1 MLRPLIERLIR
12 QRWLLLSLAIV
23 LGGLSVFFGQ
33 QLQFDRSIENMF
45 SADDPLIEPYTK
57 LKKTFGGNE
66 VILGIYRD
74 EDLLTKKDRPG
85 LIRLSK
91 IRKEI
96 ESLDGV
102 SSVLSLDQ
110 LDNEFIDILG
120 DSKPAVHLRE
130 LFVGFTH
137 SRSETVVALPCLLV
151 PEAESNVPRAELVKQ
166 IHDIVS
172 QQKGGMITGEP
183 VMVVDGFRY
192 VEEDGARLG
201 WATSILLG
209 LVIFIAFRSVR
220 WVIIS
225 ITVVQFALWTTK
237 ALLVVVRFELSMV
250 SSMLTAIVTVIGI
263 ATVVHILIRFREHR
277 LQGKEPQQAL
287 IETLTYLSV
296 PIFWACVTDAVGFCS
311 LLVTSVGPVHDF
323 GIMMAVGALMVIVS
337 VALIVPALVL
347 IGQGRDDPA
356 KAWGE
361 DRIDAQ
367 LQRMIDWIQHRP
379 ISISV
384 ITVVLLITAL
394 YGSTQLEVE
403 SDFTKNF
410 RKDTPIV
417 EAYETVENEL
427 GGAGVWDI
435 MLPAPPTKNLNWAY
449 LQAVLE
455 FEDRLREE
463 VPELTKVLS
472 LADAMIASTE
482 GTIYD
487 LNNLPIESWRDKAVR
502 TGMAVFKQ
510 KMPPIYN
517 SLYASDINNS
527 EQAWFRVMLRAEE
540 RQDAKSKKALIEKVE
555 AIAAEFQ
562 PKSIQRQGV
571 KPEKAKV
578 TGFFVLLTNLID
590 SLIRDQ
596 WTSFMV
602 AIAGI
607 GFTMLLAFRSPAY
620 AAVAL
625 VPNILPV
632 LVVTGMIGLT
642 GTPINMGAAMIAAVS
657 MGLSVDSSIHYIIGF
672 QREICTGITVQQA
685 LSNVQRNVGR
695 AIVFATLALIVGFS
709 VLCISSFVPTIY
721 FGVLVSLA
729 MLGGLAGNL
738 IILPLL
744 LKLVTREASVD
755 IG

>member
-1 MLRPLIERLIR
+1 MIRPLIERLIS
-12 QRWLLLSLAIV
+12 QRWLLLSLAI
-23 LGGLSVFFGQ
+23 LIGGLSVYFGQ

-45 SADDPLIEPYTK
+45 SADDPLIEPYAK

-74 EDLLTKKDRPG
+74 DNFLNQDRTG
-85 LIRLSK
+85 IDRLHK
-91 IRKEI
+91 VRTEI
-96 ESLDGV
+96 ESLEGV

-110 LDNEFIDILG
+110 LDNAFLDILG
-120 DSKPAVHLRE
+120 DSKPAVQLRE

-137 SRSETVVALPCLLV
+137 SRSGTVVALPCLLV
-151 PEAESNVPRAELVKQ
+151 PESESDVPRADLVKQ
-166 IHDIVS
+166 IHDIVV
-172 QQKGGMITGEP
+172 QQNGGMITGEP

-192 VEEDGARLG
+192 VEEDGSRLG

-209 LVIFIAFRSVR
+209 IVIFVAFRSIR
-220 WVIIS
+220 WVVIS
-225 ITVVQFALWTTK
+225 ITVVQFALWSTK
-237 ALLVVVRFELSMV
+237 ALLVVVSFELSMV

-277 LQGKEPQQAL
+277 LQGKDPQQAL
-287 IETLTYLSV
+287 TETLVYLSV

-347 IGQGRDDPA
+347 IGQGWDDPG

-367 LQRMIDWIQHRP
+367 LQRMVDWIQHRP
-379 ISISV
+379 VPISV
-384 ITVVLLITAL
+384 ITVALLITAI
-394 YGSTQLEVE
+394 YGSTKLEVE

-410 RKDTPIV
+410 RADTDIV
-417 EAYETVENEL
+417 KAYQTVEEEL

-435 MLPAPPTKNLNWAY
+435 MLPAPKFEELDWAY
-449 LQAVLE
+449 IQAVLQ
-455 FEDRLREE
+455 FEDQLRTE

-472 LADAMIASTE
+472 LADAMIASTD

-487 LNNLPIESWRDKAVR
+487 LNNIPVESWRDKAVR
-502 TGMAVFKQ
+502 TGMSMFKE
-510 KMPPIYN
+510 KMPPIFS
-517 SLYASDINNS
+517 SLYASDIEHS
-527 EQAWFRVMLRAEE
+527 EQGWFRVMLRAEE
-540 RQDAKSKKALIEKVE
+540 RQSAKEKKALIKKVE
-555 AIAAEFQ
+555 AIAAGF
-562 PKSIQRQGV
+562 KSDSTKRVGV
-571 KPEKAKV
+571 KTETAKV

-672 QREICTGITVQQA
+672 QRELRTGLTVQQA

-744 LKLVTREASVD
+744 LRLVTREAPLTS
-755 IG
+755 G

>member
-23 LGGLSVFFGQ
+23 IGGLSVFFGQ

-45 SADDPLIEPYTK
+45 SADDPLIEPYSK

-74 EDLLTKKDRPG
+74 DNFLNQDRAGINRLRQVRSEVELL
-85 LIRLSK
+85 
-91 IRKEI
+91 E
-96 ESLDGV
+96 GV

-110 LDNEFIDILG
+110 LDGKFIDILG
-120 DSKPAVHLRE
+120 DSTPASRLRE

-137 SRSETVVALPCLLV
+137 SRSGTVVALPCLLV
-151 PEAESNVPRAELVKQ
+151 PESESNVPRAELVKQ
-166 IHDIVS
+166 IHDIVI
-172 QQKGGMITGEP
+172 QQKDGMITGEP

-209 LVIFIAFRSVR
+209 LVIFIAFRSIR
-220 WVIIS
+220 WVVIS
-225 ITVVQFALWTTK
+225 LAVVQFALWSTK
-237 ALLVVVRFELSMV
+237 ALLVVVSFELSMV

-277 LQGKEPQQAL
+277 LLGKPPEDAL
-287 IETLTYLSV
+287 AETLTYLSV

-323 GIMMAVGALMVIVS
+323 GIMIAVGALMVIVS

-347 IGQGRDDPA
+347 IGQGQDDPG

-361 DRIDAQ
+361 DRIDTQ

-379 ISISV
+379 VSISV
-384 ITVVLLITAL
+384 ITVILLITAI
-394 YGSTQLEVE
+394 YGSTKLEVE

-410 RKDTPIV
+410 REDTDIV
-417 EAYETVENEL
+417 KAYKTVEDEL

-435 MLPAPPTKNLNWAY
+435 MLPAPKLEKLDWAY
-449 LQAVLE
+449 IQAVLQ
-455 FEDRLREE
+455 FENRLREE
-463 VPELTKVLS
+463 VPGLTKVLS
-472 LADAMIASTE
+472 LADAMTASTE

-487 LNNLPIESWRDKAVR
+487 LNNIPVESWRDKGVR
-502 TGMAVFKQ
+502 TGMGMFKE
-510 KMPPIYN
+510 KMPPIFN
-517 SLYASDINNS
+517 SLYASDIENS

-540 RQDAKSKKALIEKVE
+540 RQNATEKKKLIDTVTSIAK
-555 AIAAEFQ
+555 EFE
-562 PKSIQRQGV
+562 PDSIKRIGV
-571 KPEKAKV
+571 DTQKAKV

-590 SLIRDQ
+590 SLIKDQ

-607 GFTMLLAFRSPAY
+607 GVTMLLAFRSPVY

-672 QREICTGITVQQA
+672 QRELRTGLTVQQA

-738 IILPLL
+738 VILPLL
-744 LKLVTREASVD
+744 LKFVTREVPLASA
-755 IG
+755 